1 MANIMLK
8 PILYFFLR
16 VFIRFFVVTTAFS
29 TLMYFI
35 NTGIDVQSSFVFGLI
50 SSMTIS
56 LIVSIA
62 QVLRVSYIARRNKMP
77 IETSIFSLRQ
87 KKEWLS
93 HKETD
98 KLLYDLEHHMNTSR
112 WTLLHSDDK
121 EIQFLFLNK
130 HGDAEVN
137 IAMIPQP
144 NGTTLVKAES
154 QPALKYLMADWG
166 NNLKNILEVEKLVSA

>member
-1 MANIMLK
+1 MLK

-16 VFIRFFVVTTAFS
+16 VFVRFFVVTTAFL

-50 SSMTIS
+50 FSMTIS
-56 LIVSIA
+56 LIISIS

-77 IETSIFSLRQ
+77 IEAPIFSLRQ

-93 HKETD
+93 HKETA
-98 KLLYDLEHHMNTSR
+98 KLLYDLEHHVNTSR
-112 WTLLHSDDK
+112 WTLLHSDEK
-121 EIQFLFLNK
+121 EIQFLFLDK
-130 HGDAEVN
+130 HCDAEVN
-137 IAMIPQP
+137 IAMMPQP

-154 QPALKYLMADWG
+154 QPVLRYLMADWG
-166 NNLKNILEVEKLVSA
+166 NNLKNILQVEKLVSA

>member
-1 MANIMLK
+1 MANSMVTS
-8 PILYFFLR
+8 ILYYFRR
-16 VFIRFFVVTTAFS
+16 VFVRFFVVTMAFS

-56 LIVSIA
+56 LIISIA
-62 QVLRVSYIARRNKMP
+62 QVLRISYIARRNKMP
-77 IETSIFSLRQ
+77 IETPIFSLRQ
-87 KKEWLS
+87 KKEWIS
-93 HKETD
+93 HKETG

-112 WTLLHSDDK
+112 WTLLHSDEK
-121 EIQFLFLNK
+121 EMQFLFLDK

-137 IAMIPQP
+137 IAMVPQP

-154 QPALKYLMADWG
+154 QPALKYLMTDWG